1 MSTNKTTIIFSFH
14 FHFFTA
20 IIKASN
26 ADFVVPD
33 GWGAPVAGMPATVPD
48 AEFVVPDG
56 WGAPVPDGLPASV
69 PDGAEVVCALAK
81 ANRAAI
87 KKQME
92 IFILTRKKE

>member
-1 MSTNKTTIIFSFH
+1 M
-14 FHFFTA
+14 
-20 IIKASN
+20 
-26 ADFVVPD
+26 
-33 GWGAPVAGMPATVPD
+33 AGMPATVPD

-56 WGAPVPDGLPASV
+56 WGAPVPDGLAASVPAGLPASVPAGLPASV

>member
-1 MSTNKTTIIFSFH
+1 M
-14 FHFFTA
+14 
-20 IIKASN
+20 
-26 ADFVVPD
+26 
-33 GWGAPVAGMPATVPD
+33 AGMPATVPD

-56 WGAPVPDGLPASV
+56 WGAPVPDGLAASVPAGLPASV